1 MDMPTERAVN
11 DPLWHEVWNTMR
23 IIGDAAAAPLLR
35 SLLISD
41 KMNHTKLALEGTEE
55 NGWTLLHGTA
65 CFQCL
70 ECAKILLSGKDPEA
84 LLRMI
89 DLRTRHQKSS
99 ASDIASRWQGGA
111 EIVRLINARK
121 KELLEGSEKKLSF
134 HKDRLHESEDSDEIL
149 TDDDSDDKS
158 HAVNIQIASELHGGR
173 SAEW

>member
-1 MDMPTERAVN
+1 MKTRAAVAFEPGK
-11 DPLWHEVWNTMR
+11 PLEIELV
-23 IIGDAAAAPLLR
+23 D
-35 SLLISD
+35 
-41 KMNHTKLALEGTEE
+41 LEGPKEGE
-55 NGWTLLHGTA
+55 VLI
-65 CFQCL
+65 
-70 ECAKILLSGKDPEA
+70 KINSTGVCHTDAYTLSGKDPEA

-158 HAVNIQIASELHGGR
+158 HAINIQIASELHGGR